1 MCEICHSIPCH
12 SACPNAQAQVP
23 VMRCRKCREPLYE
36 GDKHY
41 EGICKECLDDMDTY
55 EWLELFG
62 ENLREVKGDELG

>member
-1 MCEICHSIPCH
+1 
-12 SACPNAQAQVP
+12 
-23 VMRCRKCREPLYE
+23 MR

-55 EWLELFG
+55 EWLDLFG